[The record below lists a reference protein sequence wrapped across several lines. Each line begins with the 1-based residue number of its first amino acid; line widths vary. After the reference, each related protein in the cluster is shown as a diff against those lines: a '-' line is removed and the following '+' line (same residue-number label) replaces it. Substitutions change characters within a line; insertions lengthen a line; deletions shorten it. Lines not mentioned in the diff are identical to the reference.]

1 LEEYEMK
8 IRTMVSVA
16 VGARQIYASF
26 LPWNLA
32 ADRRAV
38 NVCAASTRP
47 DCAAST
53 ASKVA

>member
-1 LEEYEMK
+1 
-8 IRTMVSVA
+8 MVSVA
-16 VGARQIYASF
+16 AGARQIYASF